1 MKHILFF
8 FIIFFTTI
16 VNSNEKI
23 ITLAT
28 VNNVSITNVDLKDE
42 MLILK
47 VLNDSKKIDK
57 NTLQQSA
64 FQNLVDQAV
73 RQVEV
78 ESSKI
83 KIGEQVNNQ
92 MYNSIKKKLTDNGIA
107 STKILNK
114 IKKKNEID
122 YAWNSL
128 ISMKYGWKININI
141 NEIDQRLIALGYIDP
156 NNPDTIKQKNNLIT
170 QEKNKKFNFYSR
182 NHLDLTKKKLLIK
195 ILK

>member
-47 VLNDSKKIDK
+47 ILNDSKKIDK

>member
-1 MKHILFF
+1 MKKILFI
-8 FIIFFTTI
+8 FIIFFSTT

-78 ESSKI
+78 ESNKI
-83 KIGEQVNNQ
+83 KISEQVNNQ

-156 NNPDTIKQKNNLIT
+156 SNPDTIKQKNNLIT

>member
-78 ESSKI
+78 ESNKI
-83 KIGEQVNNQ
+83 KISEQVNNQ

-156 NNPDTIKQKNNLIT
+156 SNPDTIKQKNNLIA

>member
-1 MKHILFF
+1 
-8 FIIFFTTI
+8 

-78 ESSKI
+78 ESNKI
-83 KIGEQVNNQ
+83 KISEQVNNQ

-156 NNPDTIKQKNNLIT
+156 SNPDTIKQKNNLIT

>member
-1 MKHILFF
+1 
-8 FIIFFTTI
+8 

-78 ESSKI
+78 ESNKI
-83 KIGEQVNNQ
+83 KISEQVNNQ
-92 MYNSIKKKLTDNGIA
+92 MYNSIKKKLTDNGIE
-107 STKILNK
+107 STKIQKK
-114 IKKKNEID
+114 IKKK
-122 YAWNSL
+122 
-128 ISMKYGWKININI
+128 KKI
-141 NEIDQRLIALGYIDP
+141 
-156 NNPDTIKQKNNLIT
+156 
-170 QEKNKKFNFYSR
+170 KKTR
-182 NHLDLTKKKLLIK
+182 N
-195 ILK
+195 

>member
-78 ESSKI
+78 ESNKI
-83 KIGEQVNNQ
+83 KISEQVNNQ

-156 NNPDTIKQKNNLIT
+156 SNPDTIKQKNNLIT

>member
-78 ESSKI
+78 ESNKI
-83 KIGEQVNNQ
+83 KISEQVNNQ

-128 ISMKYGWKININI
+128 ISMKYGWKLNINI

-156 NNPDTIKQKNNLIT
+156 SNPDTIKQKNNLIT